1 MATKV
6 IENTNTR
13 LFGLICFGK
22 MASIYS
28 ANGPKTIAPVASHLC
43 DFFSCKHLFFCAK
56 IPRLE

>member
-13 LFGLICFGK
+13 LFGLIFFGK

-28 ANGPKTIAPVASHLC
+28 ANGPKTIAPVASGEK
-43 DFFSCKHLFFCAK
+43 DGSWRVFVT
-56 IPRLE
+56 